1 MKLQRS
7 FENTGIQYIT
17 YLGQKAAYFG
27 LIILSVLIM
36 LIGKADLAILN
47 RISSTISDFSL
58 PLLSVFSK
66 QTDLVENTF
75 ISVKGA
81 ASLKSD
87 NERLIAENNQL
98 KRYKILS
105 IIKENQNSN
114 LRSQLNSIPQEI
126 NNYITARAISA
137 PGSIFAHTLLINAG
151 RNFGVER
158 GQAVL
163 FNGNL
168 VGQIINVGDLSSRV
182 LLISDVNSMIPAV
195 LSNDRYPGIV
205 KGENKDFLSLE
216 FLPKNISPKIGT
228 IVQTSGHGGLFPPS
242 LPIGYVIANKKN
254 EILIKPTSNLNKID
268 FVQIILWRANSV
280 QEPRRIK
287 DNLNYQPLIPNN
299 KSNFLKGITSR
310 GHSD

>member
-7 FENTGIQYIT
+7 FENARIQYIA

-27 LIILSVLIM
+27 LIILSILIM
-36 LIGKADLAILN
+36 IIGKADLAILN

-66 QTDLVENTF
+66 QTNLVENTF

-81 ASLKSD
+81 ATLKSD
-87 NERLIAENNQL
+87 NERLLEENNQL

-105 IIKENQNSN
+105 VIKENQNAI
-114 LRSQLNSIPQEI
+114 LRAQLNSIPQEI
-126 NNYITARAISA
+126 NNFITARAISA
-137 PGSIFAHTLLINAG
+137 PGSVFAHTLLINAG
-151 RNFGVER
+151 RNFGLEK

-163 FNGNL
+163 FNGNFI
-168 VGQIINVGDLSSRV
+168 GQIINVGDLSSRV
-182 LLISDVNSMIPAV
+182 LLISDVNSMIPSV
-195 LSNDRYPGIV
+195 LSSDRYPGIV
-205 KGENKDFLSLE
+205 KGENKDLLSLE
-216 FLPKNISPKIGT
+216 FLPKNVLPEIGS

-242 LPIGYVIANKKN
+242 LPIGYVVANKKN
-254 EILIKPTSNLNKID
+254 ETLIKPTSDLNKID

-280 QEPRRIK
+280 LEPKKIT

-299 KSNFLKGITSR
+299 KSNFLKGINSR
-310 GHSD
+310 GLSE

>member
-7 FENTGIQYIT
+7 FENARIQYIA

-27 LIILSVLIM
+27 LIILSILIM
-36 LIGKADLAILN
+36 IIGKADLAILN

-66 QTDLVENTF
+66 QTNLVENTF

-81 ASLKSD
+81 ATLKSD
-87 NERLIAENNQL
+87 NERLLEENNQL

-105 IIKENQNSN
+105 VIKENQNAI
-114 LRSQLNSIPQEI
+114 LRAQLNLIPQEI
-126 NNYITARAISA
+126 NNFITARAISA
-137 PGSIFAHTLLINAG
+137 PGSVFAHTLLINAG
-151 RNFGVER
+151 RNFGLEK

-163 FNGNL
+163 FNGNFI
-168 VGQIINVGDLSSRV
+168 GQIINVGDLSSRV
-182 LLISDVNSMIPAV
+182 LLISDVNSMIPSV
-195 LSNDRYPGIV
+195 LSSDRYPGIV
-205 KGENKDFLSLE
+205 KGENKDLLSLE
-216 FLPKNISPKIGT
+216 FLPKNVLPEIGS

-242 LPIGYVIANKKN
+242 LPIGYVVANKKN
-254 EILIKPTSNLNKID
+254 ETLIKPTSDLNKID

-280 QEPRRIK
+280 LEPKKIT

-299 KSNFLKGITSR
+299 KSNFLKGINSR
-310 GHSD
+310 GLSE